1 MTLREAMRINENA
14 VWQNQDMAR
23 KNRIAAINVEVE
35 RIRQQMT
42 ALKNRIDT
50 LQAEKDRL
58 QHPSI
63 Y

>member
-1 MTLREAMRINENA
+1 MTLREAMRINESA
-14 VWQNQDMAR
+14 LWQNQDLAR

-35 RIRQQMT
+35 RIRQQIT
-42 ALKNRIDT
+42 ALNNRIDV
-50 LQAEKDRL
+50 LKAEKDRL

>member
-14 VWQNQDMAR
+14 VWQNQDVAR

-42 ALKNRIDT
+42 ALRNRIDT

>member
-1 MTLREAMRINENA
+1 MTLREALSINEA
-14 VWQNQDMAR
+14 APWQAQDVMR

-42 ALKNRIDT
+42 ALKNRIDV
-50 LQAEKDRL
+50 LRAEKERL

>member
-1 MTLREAMRINENA
+1 MTLREAMRINEGA
-14 VWQNQDMAR
+14 IWQNQDLAR

-35 RIRQQMT
+35 RIRQQIT
-42 ALKNRIDT
+42 ALNNRIDV
-50 LQAEKDRL
+50 LKAEKDRL

>member
-1 MTLREAMRINENA
+1 MTLKEAMRINEAA

-35 RIRQQMT
+35 RIRQQIT
-42 ALKNRIDT
+42 ALNNRIT
-50 LQAEKDRL
+50 ALRAEKDRL

>member
-1 MTLREAMRINENA
+1 
-14 VWQNQDMAR
+14 MAR

-35 RIRQQMT
+35 RIRQQIT
-42 ALKNRIDT
+42 ALNNRIT
-50 LQAEKDRL
+50 ALRAEKDRL

>member
-1 MTLREAMRINENA
+1 MRINENA